1 MKRIRRDTFN
11 QAMGELDPALL
22 DEHIRRREALTASG
36 AAGRRSPRTVRRVV
50 LIAASVALFA
60 TLITVGVIAARRAGD
75 DRPGDGTTDGQTSG
89 TAEPYSGVTE
99 LDTSDGR
106 DVRKFSDLALPD
118 SLADCALAQV
128 VLPDVPDR
136 PDYYTASDEEWKA
149 YNVFRG
155 EKRALYGNGAN
166 LTDFFADI
174 SRVYLSGTADGENRV
189 LAPLSVYYALA
200 MLAETTAGDTQ
211 AEILRLLNADDVG
224 ALRKRSAKLWLANFA
239 DDGVV
244 THVTSSSLWL
254 SRDYTYKKETLEHLR
269 DCYYASA
276 YAGQMGSADY
286 DSRIRDWVDYSTGGL
301 LKDASGRITT
311 NPNDVVRLYSATYLH
326 AGWSGLHPEKQTGIF
341 RAPDGDADCTML
353 YVHQSCGHVLQGT
366 HFLAA
371 ELPLAG
377 GFTVSLVLPD
387 EDVGIEGLLSD
398 RGDMRLALCG
408 SKDPAIRPDVE
419 LHCTFPTFDIA
430 SGLDLV
436 DGLKTLGVGKCFEGG
451 DFSALT
457 EDAGGIYVERV
468 DHAARLS
475 VTEDG
480 VTAGAVTTVS
490 EAMEAE
496 VMGVV
501 HMTLDRPFLCV
512 VRSEDSIPVFVG
524 VINKP

>member
-1 MKRIRRDTFN
+1 
-11 QAMGELDPALL
+11 MGELDSALL

-36 AAGRRSPRTVRRVV
+36 TSRNLRPRAVRRVV

-75 DRPGDGTTDGQTSG
+75 GRPGDGTTDGQTSG
-89 TAEPYSGVTE
+89 TLEPYSGVSE
-99 LDTSDGR
+99 LETSDGR
-106 DVRKFSDLALPD
+106 DIRKFSDLALPD

-128 VLPDVPDR
+128 VLPVVPDM
-136 PDYYTASDEEWKA
+136 PAYNASADEWKA
-149 YNVFRG
+149 YNVFQD
-155 EKRALYGNGAN
+155 EKRALFGSGAN
-166 LTDFFADI
+166 LTDFFTDI
-174 SRVYLSGTADGENRV
+174 SRIYLSGTAGGENRV
-189 LAPLSVYYALA
+189 LAPLNVYYALA

-211 AEILRLLNADDVG
+211 AEILKLLNADDVG
-224 ALRKRSAKLWLANFA
+224 ALRKRSARLWLANFS
-239 DDGVV
+239 DDGAV
-244 THVTSSSLWL
+244 THVTSTSLWL

-326 AGWSGLHPEKQTGIF
+326 AGWDRLRPEKQTGVF
-341 RAPDGDADCTML
+341 HAPDGDADCTML
-353 YVHQSCGHVLQGT
+353 YVHQFCGQVLQGT

-408 SKDPAIRPDVE
+408 SKDPAIRPNVE

-430 SGLDLV
+430 SGLNLV
-436 DGLKTLGVGKCFEGG
+436 DGLKTLGVGKCFDGG

-480 VTAGAVTTVS
+480 VTAGAMTQVS
-490 EAMEAE
+490 LTYEAE
-496 VMGVV
+496 PMGVV
-501 HMTLDRPFLCV
+501 HLTFDRPFLCV
-512 VRSEDSIPVFVG
+512 VRSADSIPVFVG
-524 VINKP
+524 VVNHP

>member
-1 MKRIRRDTFN
+1 
-11 QAMGELDPALL
+11 MGQLDPALL

-36 AAGRRSPRTVRRVV
+36 AAGRRSPRAVRRVV
-50 LIAASVALFA
+50 LIAACVALFA
-60 TLITVGVIAARRAGD
+60 ALTTVGVIAARRAGD

-89 TAEPYSGVTE
+89 TLEPYSGVTE
-99 LDTSDGR
+99 LETSDGR
-106 DVRKFSDLALPD
+106 DIRKFSDLALPG

-128 VLPDVPDR
+128 VLPVVPDVPV
-136 PDYYTASDEEWKA
+136 YYAPVEEWDVYSA
-149 YNVFRG
+149 YAIER
-155 EKRALYGNGAN
+155 RAHYGSGVS

-174 SRVYLSGTADGENRV
+174 SRVYLSGTAGGENRV
-189 LAPLSVYYALA
+189 LAPLNVYYALA

-211 AEILRLLNADDVG
+211 AEILRLLKADGIG
-224 ALRKRSAKLWLANFA
+224 ALRKRSADLWISNFS
-239 DDGVV
+239 DDCSV

-254 SRDYTYKKETLEHLR
+254 SRDYTYKKETLERLR
-269 DCYYASA
+269 DCYYAST

-326 AGWSGLHPEKQTGIF
+326 AGWSGLHPEKQAGVF

-353 YVHQSCGHVLQGT
+353 YVHQSCGHVLEGT

-377 GFTVSLVLPD
+377 GYTVSLVLPD

-398 RGDMRLALCG
+398 RGDMSLALRG
-408 SKDPAIRPDVE
+408 SNDPAIRPNVE

-430 SGLDLV
+430 SGIDLV

-496 VMGVV
+496 AMGVV
-501 HMTLDRPFLCV
+501 HMTLDCPFLCV

-524 VINKP
+524 VINHP